1 MTYEPYTAS
10 HVVAQLQLLF
20 FSALAFAVLMRT
32 GIYPPELRSVNLD
45 SDWLYRRV
53 LNKAWH
59 ASRSTLTAARTAIE
73 HRLGATASRLY
84 TGVYRHCGPEGE
96 MVRTWPTRSMAL
108 SVLIVL
114 LGYLLLYYV

>member
-45 SDWLYRRV
+45 SDWLYRTL
-53 LNKAWH
+53 LNRLWH
-59 ASRSTLTAARTAIE
+59 LAGSGLAGARAA
-73 HRLGATASRLY
+73 LGASLGAVTMRLHN
-84 TGVYRHCGPEGE
+84 GVYRHHGPDGGLA
-96 MVRTWPTRSMAL
+96 RTWPTRSLAL
-108 SVLIVL
+108 WMLVLL
-114 LGYLLLYYV
+114 LGYLLLYLI